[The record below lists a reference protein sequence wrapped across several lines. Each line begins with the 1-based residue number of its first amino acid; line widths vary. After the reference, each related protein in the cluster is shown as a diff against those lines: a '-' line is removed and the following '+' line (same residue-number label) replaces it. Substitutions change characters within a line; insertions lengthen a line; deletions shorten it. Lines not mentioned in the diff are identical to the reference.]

1 MDFGIATI
9 FTAGLMTFLTP
20 CVFPLIPVYLAAL
33 VGGDIT
39 GLSGT
44 RRGQLILRSVLFAVG
59 FTAVFTLM
67 GLGASAIGAFLSD
80 HRLGLQIGGA
90 LIVFL
95 FALKF
100 LRVIKVPLL
109 DRIVK
114 ADGHRFATRFS
125 ALNAVVMG
133 IVFAAGWSPCVGP
146 VLGSVLT
153 YTAAQTSS
161 AAIGAAY
168 LAVYGAGFAV
178 PLILTAVFAEKGLAL
193 IGKLSKY
200 LPRFERGMG
209 ALLLVIAGY
218 MAMGVIEDTKTSV
231 PVNVT
236 EISLSDSSEENLEN
250 DVAAFPQM
258 LELFSEDCP
267 SCKKMEP
274 IMDKIKG
281 RCTKEGVRVDAVD
294 VSKPTSNHLVQE
306 LQIVG
311 VPTFLFFDE
320 LGLESMRLVGEQ
332 TEVTLM
338 RALSQV
344 GGQACWTSDSL
355 RNEVTSG

>member
-1 MDFGIATI
+1 MDFGILTI

-20 CVFPLIPVYLAAL
+20 CVFPLVPVYLAAL

-39 GLSGT
+39 GLGAMGK
-44 RRGQLILRSVLFAVG
+44 GQLVIRSVLFAVG
-59 FTAVFTLM
+59 FTSVFTLM

-80 HRLGLQIGGA
+80 HRAALQIGGA
-90 LIVFL
+90 LIVVL

-100 LRVIKVPLL
+100 LRIIKVPLL

-114 ADGHRFATRFS
+114 ADQNRFATRFS
-125 ALNAVVMG
+125 AVNAFVMG

-153 YTAAQTSS
+153 YTAAQTAS
-161 AAIGAAY
+161 APIGAAY
-168 LAVYGAGFAV
+168 LAVYGVGFAL
-178 PLILTAVFAEKGLAL
+178 PLILTAAFAEKGLAV

-209 ALLLVIAGY
+209 VLLLVIAGY
-218 MAMGVIEDTKTSV
+218 LAMDAVGNFKSV
-231 PVNVT
+231 GPVNAT
-236 EISLSDSSEENLEN
+236 EISLSESSAEHREENIS
-250 DVAAFPQM
+250 DFPQM
-258 LELFSEDCP
+258 LEIFSEDCP

-274 IMDKIKG
+274 IVDKIKG

-294 VSKPTSNHLVQE
+294 VSKPTGTHLVEE
-306 LQIVG
+306 LHIVG

-320 LGLESMRLVGEQ
+320 LGLETLRLVGEQ
-332 TEVTLM
+332 TEGTLM
-338 RALSQV
+338 RALAQV
-344 GGQACWTSDSL
+344 GGEACRESGSK